1 MLCAILTSRCAELLA
16 DDATLARA
24 DLRFDRKQDR
34 TAQREALDE
43 LLPRA
48 AAGTHER
55 RLEKK
60 KEVNDK
66 MRAFRDKSPDGEVDD
81 STLMGGGGEGGTEGF
96 KQKKAAL
103 ERKKNDRELRKE
115 QLLRARIAE
124 REERLQMHRV
134 KEEKTM
140 AMLKTLATRFQ

>member
-1 MLCAILTSRCAELLA
+1 MRVELLA
-16 DDATLARA
+16 DDASLARA
-24 DLRFDRKQDR
+24 DLRFDRKKDR
-34 TAQREALDE
+34 EAQREALDE
-43 LLPRA
+43 LAPRA

>member
-1 MLCAILTSRCAELLA
+1 MRSFREKSAEV
-16 DDATLARA
+16 
-24 DLRFDRKQDR
+24 
-34 TAQREALDE
+34 E
-43 LLPRA
+43 L
-48 AAGTHER
+48 
-55 RLEKK
+55 
-60 KEVNDK
+60 
-66 MRAFRDKSPDGEVDD
+66 DD
-81 STLMGGGGEGGTEGF
+81 STLMGGAEGGTEGF

-134 KEEKTM
+134 KEERTM

>member
-1 MLCAILTSRCAELLA
+1 MRSFREKSADVEL
-16 DDATLARA
+16 
-24 DLRFDRKQDR
+24 
-34 TAQREALDE
+34 
-43 LLPRA
+43 
-48 AAGTHER
+48 
-55 RLEKK
+55 
-60 KEVNDK
+60 
-66 MRAFRDKSPDGEVDD
+66 DD

-140 AMLKTLATRFQ
+140 AMLKQLATKFH